1 MPLIQASIVQG
12 RTPEQIRALHEA
24 LTKAVETSIGASREA
39 IRVLIYEVPATHWA
53 AGGVTIEE
61 KQKAS
66 APKS

>member
-24 LTKAVETSIGASREA
+24 LTKAVETSIGASRAA
-39 IRVLIYEVPATHWA
+39 IRVLIYELPPTHWA
-53 AGGVTIEE
+53 AGGGTIEE
-61 KQKAS
+61 KRKTS

>member
-12 RTPEQIRALHEA
+12 RSPEQIRALHEA
-24 LTKAVETSIGASREA
+24 LTKAVETSIGASRDA

-61 KQKAS
+61 KRKTS
-66 APKS
+66 TSKS